1 MASPLARRL
10 LLSLLLLPAC
20 KPEDPGTSATESA
33 SDSTQSSDDSLSG
46 ASLVTT
52 NDASGSST
60 SSSSSSSGSS
70 SATSDPSAGTTQGA
84 GGECV
89 EIECEGSVLAC
100 GDCIDNDDDGL
111 VDLADPECVSPCDDR
126 EDAFA
131 TGLPGDNMDACNQ
144 DCFFDG
150 NSGSGDDKC
159 SWDLACD
166 PANPGGDKCPYDP
179 DANCP
184 EMQDEQCLMNCEVPS
199 GCDCFGCCTV
209 QVGDET
215 VDIFIGG
222 EDCSIANIDQCTMC
236 TKSVDC
242 DDECEPENCELCF
255 GQDPED
261 LPPECDGSEC
271 PEGVQSCTVD
281 EMGGS
286 DCPGGYYCFL
296 GCCELAP
303 G

>member
-1 MASPLARRL
+1 MDSRLARCL
-10 LLSLLLLPAC
+10 LPALLLLPAC
-20 KPEDPGTSATESA
+20 KPEDPGTSTTETA
-33 SDSTQSSDDSLSG
+33 SDSAQSSDASLSG
-46 ASLVTT
+46 ASLSTT
-52 NDASGSST
+52 SPATSDDTSS
-60 SSSSSSSGSS
+60 SSASSSSSSG
-70 SATSDPSAGTTQGA
+70 DPSAGTTQGV
-84 GGECV
+84 GECV

-100 GDCIDNDDDGL
+100 GDCMDNDGDGL
-111 VDLADPECVSPCDDR
+111 VDLADPECVSPCDDL
-126 EDAFA
+126 EDSFA

-166 PANPGGDKCPYDP
+166 PASPGGDKCPYDP
-179 DANCP
+179 DAKCP
-184 EMQDEQCLMNCEVPS
+184 EMQDEECLMNCAVPS

-209 QVGDET
+209 QVGEES

-222 EDCSIANIDQCTMC
+222 ENCSIATIDQCTMC

-242 DDECEPENCELCF
+242 DDECEPEKCELCF

-261 LPPECDGSEC
+261 LPPECDGGGEC
-271 PEGVQSCTVD
+271 PEGVQACAID

-286 DCPGGYYCFL
+286 DCPMSYYCFL